1 MRYRIQ
7 AEAVCRCTD
16 SNIETVAV
24 ADSGKSRLVSLYI
37 IHIILVLVILKKLLQ
52 KTLFKYP
59 KKLSTYS
66 TTRG

>member
-24 ADSGKSRLVSLYI
+24 AAVARVD
-37 IHIILVLVILKKLLQ
+37 
-52 KTLFKYP
+52 
-59 KKLSTYS
+59 
-66 TTRG
+66 